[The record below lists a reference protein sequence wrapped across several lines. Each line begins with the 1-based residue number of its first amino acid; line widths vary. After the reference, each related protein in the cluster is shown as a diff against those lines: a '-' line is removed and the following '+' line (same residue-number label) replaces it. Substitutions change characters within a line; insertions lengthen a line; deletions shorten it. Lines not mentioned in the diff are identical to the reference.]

1 LQEHETVNRS
11 GKIRFAVLVSGR
23 ANVLQGNK
31 ASSSRSKTGYIQ
43 ISPSKDGPW
52 TSMKLN
58 YAVPAAC
65 WRFGNC
71 VIASE
76 AAVKEGNR
84 YVSIRS
90 LVSVINTTNIVVN
103 LRLKGRP
110 SESAQ
115 SDEQGENF
123 DRGNQILVG
132 VLEPSSTVAVP
143 LSGLSHPIVPYAL
156 QLRPVIHEHMNYSWS
171 DVQERR
177 SQTEFRKE
185 DVLNICVSDL
195 YESEN
200 LLFCSQ
206 INSTSS
212 SCQGLW
218 FCLSIEA
225 KEIGKDVR
233 MDPIYDWSIV
243 IKSPLCLSFYL
254 PISARYMIS
263 FSHLDNEDSSCS
275 QGTLNPGEAVKV
287 HNVDPR
293 NPLYLS
299 LVPHGG
305 WELMHVRIVCFFHR
319 CLFFFF
325 PCVHMF
331 LCSRNL
337 FLYHIQPKH
346 LQNLSVLEIPYQKGN
361 KRI

>member
-1 LQEHETVNRS
+1 
-11 GKIRFAVLVSGR
+11 
-23 ANVLQGNK
+23 
-31 ASSSRSKTGYIQ
+31 
-43 ISPSKDGPW
+43 
-52 TSMKLN
+52 MKLN

-65 WRFGNC
+65 WRFGNF

-90 LVSVINTTNIVVN
+90 LVSVTNTTNIVID

-110 SESAQ
+110 SQNAQ
-115 SDEQGENF
+115 SDERRENF
-123 DRGNQILVG
+123 GGEDHILVG
-132 VLEPSSTVAVP
+132 MLQPSSTVSVP
-143 LSGLSHPIVPYAL
+143 LSGLSHPAVPYAL
-156 QLRPVIHEHMNYSWS
+156 QLRPANHEDTNYSWS
-171 DVQERR
+171 GVQERR

-185 DVLNICVSDL
+185 EVLNICVSDL

-206 INSTSS
+206 INGTSS

-233 MDPIYDWSIV
+233 MDPIYDWSII

-254 PISARYMIS
+254 PISAHYTIS
-263 FSHLDNEDSSCS
+263 STHLDNEDSRCS
-275 QGTLNPGEAVKV
+275 RGTLNPGEAVKV
-287 HNVDPR
+287 HNVDPKK
-293 NPLYLS
+293 PLYFS

-305 WELMHVRIVCFFHR
+305 D
-319 CLFFFF
+319 
-325 PCVHMF
+325 
-331 LCSRNL
+331 
-337 FLYHIQPKH
+337 
-346 LQNLSVLEIPYQKGN
+346 GN
-361 KRI
+361 